1 MKKVIFAMISC
12 MVLAYVPAISYAEKK
27 IYVESQ
33 TGSDPS
39 GPKRGDVLNVLD
51 ILSIEAYQDSCEL
64 CITLLDDV
72 TDLSLCLTK
81 NGVTYEEDELEAVTG
96 QTIVY
101 DLGNYDTGEYN
112 LTIEVDGVV
121 VASIAI
127 YLVE

>member
-1 MKKVIFAMISC
+1 MKKVIFAMILC
-12 MVLAYVPAISYAEKK
+12 MVLAYVPATSYAEKK

-33 TGSDPS
+33 TSSDSS
-39 GPKRGDVLNVLD
+39 GPKRDVLMD

-81 NGVTYEEDELEAVTG
+81 NGVTYEEDELDAVTG

-101 DLGNYDTGEYN
+101 YMENYDTGEYE
-112 LTIEVDGVV
+112 LTIEVGGIV
-121 VASIAI
+121 VANIAI

>member
-1 MKKVIFAMISC
+1 
-12 MVLAYVPAISYAEKK
+12 MVLAYVPATSYAEKK

-33 TGSDPS
+33 TSSDNS
-39 GPKRGDVLNVLD
+39 GPKRDVLMD

-81 NGVTYEEDELEAVTG
+81 NGVTYEEDELDAVTG

-101 DLGNYDTGEYN
+101 YMENYDTGEYE
-112 LTIEVDGVV
+112 LTIEVGGIV
-121 VASIAI
+121 VANIAI